1 MSISLFHIYQNYFF
15 LKRNTA
21 TEMLKDFWCAPPHDL
36 SDSYKRPR
44 NTGGTYRTI
53 NWQCIM
59 ICHKTLQPIIN
70 TSETPENL

>member
-53 NWQCIM
+53 NWQCI
-59 ICHKTLQPIIN
+59 
-70 TSETPENL
+70 